1 MNALQMTQIERATG
15 GQFDTV
21 FDLPLDEQKALCE
34 LMKFDNF
41 ETWKQEVQKFLDENV
56 IDDEDEEEGGYVLTA
71 REALEEVPV
80 YERYSYAGYLGRVYG
95 GDMGNEEVLKH
106 AGYSDDEIAELK
118 FIEQDYYQN
127 PTKYIK

>member
-1 MNALQMTQIERATG
+1 MMTLEQIQKLADEMGVDIEGHILSMPIERQVEFAKELG
-15 GQFDTV
+15 YGDDFDRYV
-21 FDLPLDEQKALCE
+21 KENLEDAL
-34 LMKFDNF
+34 
-41 ETWKQEVQKFLDENV
+41 ETQQD
-56 IDDEDEEEGGYVLTA
+56 EEGGYVLTA

-95 GDMGNEEVLKH
+95 GDMAVEDVLKH

-127 PTKYIK
+127 PEKYDN